1 MPRNLHPFFAHALA
15 FCTALTNVW
24 LGAAESWRDDSF
36 SAFSKGRFSDAGANA
51 YVSAAGRVQTVNR
64 WDFNGDGF
72 IDILSANSHP
82 LIEMLDM
89 SIYWGNGKDFSINN
103 HTYVPADGPM
113 RIASGDLNRDGSA
126 DLVVANYSNGTWT
139 SMDSAIY
146 WGRRTGAGSEPPS
159 EGWASAPFFG
169 KTSLP
174 SQSAQGLKIADL
186 NNDGNPEVIFAYS
199 AGFWEYR
206 GNSKP
211 MPARIFWNRAGIFA
225 RDDFTELPTTGA
237 TGVDAADANGDG
249 WVDLAYSLEDG
260 EVSHVYFG
268 GPDGFTASRRIEL
281 PTAQAH
287 AVKFADVDGDGHF
300 DVVFANESGDESRAY
315 LNRNGHFSV
324 EHAVAF
330 ETHFAKDV
338 VVADF
343 NRDGNPDVFFTNHM
357 HSPTGEQRF
366 GNRLFP
372 SYLYFGG
379 PDGFSAQRRQA
390 IQTIGAW
397 GAHAADLNNDGWIDL
412 LVCNFQEHYSYEVPS
427 FIYWNGPSG
436 FDVTR
441 RTPLYEHGAQGNT
454 IADFNGDG
462 HLDIAITSMM
472 GRSRGDYDPSY
483 LYIGNERGEY
493 KQTDRIILPGREPY
507 EQAMADLNDNGSV
520 DVLLMNQGEVTR
532 YENEVW
538 IYWNRD
544 NTLDPW
550 RITGLPAYA
559 GVGVE
564 VADLDRDGYLDII
577 VANNRAYPGSSAEG
591 AAQPGS
597 FIYWGSPHGYVVTER
612 SVLNIFQTRSPSI
625 ADINGDGHLD
635 LVFAGNGASIF
646 WGDGSRNFGD
656 HNRQRIRGTLGRPNH
671 QTEVADLNRDGYLDI
686 VFAGTKVMIYYGG
699 PGHAYDTLN
708 RAVLDVD
715 AKTMNIADVDGDG
728 WLDLLCP
735 LYKVNGSRTLES
747 IILLGGPDGFSENH
761 RISLPTDGGTGSIV
775 SDFNFDGYPDIFFFC
790 HRTDGSPEKTGQYGD
805 HATVSRLYWG
815 GPNGFDPR
823 HYLAIPTVGSH
834 YDVGVDLGHII
845 DRSLE
850 WDYISSPRYA
860 PATRWTRLS
869 WEASTPGRTAVRFQV
884 RTAMDKDSLE
894 RADWQGPA
902 GPGSYFTA
910 SGADLRPVK
919 KFEWIQY
926 RAVLDT
932 FNGAA
937 SPVLSVVQIDFEQ

>member
-1 MPRNLHPFFAHALA
+1 MPRNLRPSLAHTLALCA
-15 FCTALTNVW
+15 ALTTVC
-24 LGAAESWRDDSF
+24 LEAAESWRDDSF
-36 SAFSKGRFSDAGANA
+36 AAFSKGRFSDAGANT
-51 YVSAAGRVQTVNR
+51 YVSAVGRVQTVNR

-89 SIYWGNGKDFSINN
+89 SIYWGNGKDFSIER

-113 RIASGDLNRDGSA
+113 RIAAGDLNRDGAA

-146 WGRRTGAGSEPPS
+146 WGRTAKS
-159 EGWASAPFFG
+159 EGTQLLEGWKSGPFFG

-174 SQSAQGLKIADL
+174 SQSAQGVTIADL
-186 NNDGNPEVIFAYS
+186 NNDGFPDVIFAYS

-206 GNSKP
+206 GNTKP
-211 MPARIFWNRAGIFA
+211 MPSRIFWNRAGIFA

-237 TGVDAADANGDG
+237 TGVDAADVDGDG
-249 WVDLAYSLEDG
+249 WVDLAFSLEDG
-260 EVSHVYFG
+260 SVSHVYFG
-268 GPDGFTASRRIEL
+268 GPDGFSAAKRIEL
-281 PTAQAH
+281 PTSRAH
-287 AVKFADVDGDGHF
+287 AVKFADVDGDGRT
-300 DVVFANESGDESRAY
+300 DVVFANEAGDESRAY
-315 LNRNGHFSV
+315 LNRDGRFSPD
-324 EHAVAF
+324 HAVAF

-343 NRDGNPDVFFTNHM
+343 NRDGHPDVFFTNHM
-357 HSPTGEQRF
+357 HSPTGEPRF
-366 GNRLFP
+366 GNRTIP
-372 SYLYFGG
+372 SYLYLGG
-379 PDGFSAQRRQA
+379 PDGFSTERRQS

-397 GAHAADLNNDGWIDL
+397 GARAADLNNDGWIDL
-412 LVCNFQEHYSYEVPS
+412 LVCNFQEHYSFEVPS
-427 FIYWNGPSG
+427 FIYWNGPDG

-441 RTPLYEHGAQGNT
+441 RTPLYEHGAQGNV

-462 HLDIAITSMM
+462 HLDIVITSMM

-493 KQTDRIILPGREPY
+493 NTTDRIILPGREPY

-538 IYWNRD
+538 IYWNKD

-577 VANNRAYPGSSAEG
+577 VANNRAYPGSTPEG
-591 AAQPGS
+591 EARPGS
-597 FIYWGSPHGYVVTER
+597 FIYWGGPHGYVVTER
-612 SVLNIFQTRSPSI
+612 TALNIFQARSPSI

-646 WGDGSRNFGD
+646 WGDGTRNYGD
-656 HNRQRIRGTLGRPNH
+656 RNRQRIRGTLGRPNH
-671 QTEVADLNRDGYLDI
+671 QTEMADLNRDGYLDI

-699 PGHAYDTLN
+699 PGHAYDVKD
-708 RAVLDVD
+708 RAVFNVD

-728 WLDLLCP
+728 WLDLVCP
-735 LYKVNGSRTLES
+735 LYKVDGSRTLES
-747 IILLGGPDGFSENH
+747 IVLLGGPDGFSEDR

-775 SDFNFDGYPDIFFFC
+775 SDFNFDGHPDIFFFC
-790 HRTDGSPEKTGQYGD
+790 HRTDGSPEETGQYGD

-815 GPNGFDPR
+815 GPDGFGPQN
-823 HYLAIPTVGSH
+823 YLAIPTVGSH
-834 YDVGVDLGHII
+834 YDVGVDLGHIV

-850 WDYISSPRYA
+850 WDYISAPRHA
-860 PATRWTRLS
+860 PETHWTRLS
-869 WEASTPGRTAVRFQV
+869 WEATTPGRTAVRFQV
-884 RTAMDKDSLE
+884 RTAADEGSLD
-894 RADWQGPA
+894 RAEWQGPI
-902 GPGSYFTA
+902 GPGSYFTE
-910 SGADLRPVK
+910 SGADLRPIGK
-919 KFEWIQY
+919 HEWIQY

-937 SPVLSVVQIDFEQ
+937 SPVLSAVQIDFE